1 MKKLLYRMITGAL
14 LLVWMG
20 IIFHFSAQP
29 ATESQ
34 EISGSVSYRIVVT
47 CNQMFDLQMAEDEI
61 VSRASQIDYPIRKTA
76 HMTEYAILAILAG
89 TCALGYCRWGKKIC
103 GATLLAVAFYAATDE
118 FHQLFVAGRA
128 GRFSDV
134 CIDTLGA
141 AIGLL
146 LFGIVLK
153 LVKTIAKRR
162 RLH

>member
-1 MKKLLYRMITGAL
+1 MKKLFYRLITAAFL
-14 LLVWMG
+14 IVWMG
-20 IIFHFSAQP
+20 VIFRFSAQP

-34 EISGSVSYRIVVT
+34 EISGSVSYRVVET
-47 CNQMFDLQMAEDEI
+47 YNRFFDRDMTEAAVLSWAK
-61 VSRASQIDYPIRKTA
+61 RIDYPIRKAA

-89 TCALGYCRWGKKIC
+89 MCMLGYRKWERKTC
-103 GATLLAVAFYAATDE
+103 GGILLGVAVYAATDE
-118 FHQLFVAGRA
+118 IHQLFVAGRA

-162 RLH
+162 SLH